1 MLKVSN
7 TALEMALACLLRKGL
22 PQETKNIFTWKF
34 TIECEDIREGDT
46 EPRDMNDCF
55 KFLSYL
61 LLKGHLVSLVILT
74 RCFE

>member
-1 MLKVSN
+1 MLKISN
-7 TALEMALACLLRKGL
+7 TVLEMGLACLLRKGF

-34 TIECEDIREGDT
+34 TIECEEIREGDT

-55 KFLSYL
+55 KILSCL
-61 LLKGHLVSLVILT
+61 LSKGHLDSLVILT

>member
-34 TIECEDIREGDT
+34 TIECEDIREGDI

-55 KFLSYL
+55 KFLSCL
-61 LLKGHLVSLVILT
+61 LSKGHLVSLVILT
-74 RCFE
+74 RCLE